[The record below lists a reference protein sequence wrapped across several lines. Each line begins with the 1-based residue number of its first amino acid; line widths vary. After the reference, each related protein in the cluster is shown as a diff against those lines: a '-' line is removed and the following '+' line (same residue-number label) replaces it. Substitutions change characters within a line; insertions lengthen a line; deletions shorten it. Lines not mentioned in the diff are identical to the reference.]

1 VPRVLGADIPNNKRI
16 VIALTYVY
24 GIGLARSKEILK
36 SVGISES
43 KNSKDL
49 SMDEIKII
57 QQYVDKKYKTES
69 DLRRQVAMNIKDKKD
84 IGVYAGIRHAK
95 KLPCRG
101 QRTKTNSRTVRG
113 RAKVSGGSGKRKLT
127 KK

>member
-1 VPRVLGADIPNNKRI
+1 MPRVLGVDIPNNKRI

-57 QQYVDKKYKTES
+57 QQYVDKKYKIES
-69 DLRRQVAMNIKDKKD
+69 DLRRQVIMNIKEKKD
-84 IGVYAGIRHAK
+84 IGIYAGIRHIK

-101 QRTKTNSRTVRG
+101 QRTRTNSRTVRG
-113 RAKVSGGSGKRKLT
+113 RAKVSGGSGKTKLT